1 MNYQGIRA
9 KFETPIKTAYA
20 ALDPAVPVFFDNFG
34 DVTSD
39 ADSEFVYVNIQ
50 FGVTTEVG
58 LTSSLDNVR
67 GIITVRTFAEKDK
80 GPARSQTLIDTA
92 FTSLETINNTGK
104 PDSGIYVRTGEIT
117 GPSFDTDRPF
127 FVSLLE
133 TNFQATVIS
142 CIFS

>member
-20 ALDPAVPVFFDNFG
+20 ALSPAVPVFFDNFG

-50 FGVTTEVG
+50 FGITTQAS
-58 LTSSLDNVR
+58 LTGQFDQIQ
-67 GIITVRTFAEKDK
+67 GIVVIRAFAEKDK
-80 GPARSQTLIDTA
+80 GPARSQTLINTA
-92 FTSLETINNTGK
+92 FTAIETLNNTGQ
-104 PDSGIYVRTGEIT
+104 PTSGIHVRTGEVT
-117 GPSFDTDRPF
+117 GPTFDTDRPF
-127 FVSLLE
+127 FVSTIE

-142 CIFS
+142 

>member
-20 ALDPAVPVFFDNFG
+20 ALSPAVPVFFDNFG

-50 FGVTTEVG
+50 FGVTTEAG

-142 CIFS
+142 